1 MPRASAAPGAWP
13 GPLAALA
20 HAYVTMLA
28 TRPHA
33 TRSATAVLM
42 FFASDA
48 AAQALAARAG
58 GHPRKRGGKGDQ
70 DWARSVRFAAFGGLL
85 HAPACAAFF
94 AALDAALPGTSPATV
109 ALKIGVDRAFFAP
122 FILAAAIA
130 WMQLT
135 GGATPPAAARAV
147 RARLARTWLL
157 SCGVWIPAHVVGFSH
172 VPLHLRVL
180 YVNAVALAWNCAL
193 SALTAPRLL
202 LPVTSDDG
210 MGRVKGA
217 GHRGK

>member
-1 MPRASAAPGAWP
+1 M
-13 GPLAALA
+13 
-20 HAYVTMLA
+20 
-28 TRPHA
+28 
-33 TRSATAVLM
+33 
-42 FFASDA
+42 
-48 AAQALAARAG
+48 
-58 GHPRKRGGKGDQ
+58 
-70 DWARSVRFAAFGGLL
+70 
-85 HAPACAAFF
+85 
-94 AALDAALPGTSPATV
+94 
-109 ALKIGVDRAFFAP
+109 
-122 FILAAAIA
+122 
-130 WMQLT
+130 
-135 GGATPPAAARAV
+135 